1 MFSHCKRSCLQ
12 SFSMSLA
19 GALYGLLAYLS
30 GSIVPAMILHSSAAA
45 LEFFSSLEIRASEY
59 DPSRVGDRP

>member
-1 MFSHCKRSCLQ
+1 
-12 SFSMSLA
+12 MSLA